1 MGKRSKNGQGGAKSK
16 RSKVVGI
23 IDPNTSGVYATCNR
37 GKEQQCRK
45 ELMNL
50 FSEKIETYF
59 DLSHADDDADG
70 NDENGGT
77 MSIEDQIQK
86 ELADLNHAKS
96 SSTQLLTPV
105 ELGCE
110 CLVFIKTRKPIV
122 PETLVERIVEECYNT
137 SVKTTRYTQKLTPIT
152 FSVSPTVEEIRKLAK
167 RVLGPHFHAN
177 DQKPY
182 KFAIQVSRRNFN
194 VIPKETIIKTIA
206 ECVGRDHGHKVDLK
220 EYDKLIMVECY
231 KSNLGMSVVNN
242 YLKYEKYNLQQIF
255 DKSVDEDKSANEK
268 KRDDKVPQHG
278 SRNDTASEAKDESD
292 ATTTGDKSDDDS
304 TATTGDKSEPDD
316 QSTSTKD

>member
-1 MGKRSKNGQGGAKSK
+1 MGKRSKNGQGGGKSK

-50 FSEKIETYF
+50 FTEKIETYF
-59 DLSHADDDADG
+59 DLSQADAEADVEAEDGDGDG
-70 NDENGGT
+70 NGGS

-86 ELADLNHAKS
+86 ELADLNQAKS
-96 SSTQLLTPV
+96 SSTQLLTPI

-110 CLVFIKTRKPIV
+110 CLVFIKTRKPVV

-167 RVLGPHFHAN
+167 RVLEPHFHTK

-194 VIPKETIIKTIA
+194 VIPKDTIIKTIA

-220 EYDKLIMVECY
+220 DYDKLIMVECY

-255 DKSVDEDKSANEK
+255 DKSVDNENTTNDGKSKTDNKQVPKNDSKNDCVDDTK
-268 KRDDKVPQHG
+268 KDLDNHNNG
-278 SRNDTASEAKDESD
+278 A
-292 ATTTGDKSDDDS
+292 KSDDS
-304 TATTGDKSEPDD
+304 KTTISD
-316 QSTSTKD
+316 